1 MQDTEHINFIA
12 DCLTN
17 YKIKIQALNKAGL
30 FDSAKLF
37 EYFALE
43 ICRLWF
49 KQNFHN
55 LNEIQANYPYVDLVS
70 EDGQIYVQVST
81 VQDIPA
87 KIKST
92 LDKISTSK
100 IKDVAKIK
108 QVYFFVLG
116 NESAEKVV
124 DYQVGDISFKADQH
138 LKTLSDVNVKARADK
153 DFRRELYHLL
163 KQELTNYTQNEAK
176 LADAVEASKLLI
188 SGTIDD
194 LLNGEYEIERQPII
208 VQIKEENKKYITI
221 LGDAGSGKTALCKKL
236 LKDEKIILYARAEK
250 LAEAIHL
257 NDVWDLDIK
266 KTLHYLNNKKITF
279 FIDALEFVADCR
291 SIKVELL
298 QQLYEAARQHDNAFI
313 VTTCRTADSN
323 AFLKI
328 GNHYDVQNYLIPD
341 LTDAEINKV
350 AEKYPLIRDMQE
362 LKGYMQLLRNP
373 FYLNLIVSNIHS
385 VDDIRDVN
393 NLRDRIWHKQ
403 ICLEER
409 NLPANLQKN
418 DIRNCVQKI
427 VFERA
432 RNFLTGVAVDT
443 LNTDAVKVLD
453 SAGVVVLTGDKVR
466 LKYDIYEDIC
476 FEKRIDECFD
486 FCRGNF
492 KIFFED
498 IEKLGR
504 CVYRRFQIWVENK
517 LFIKNNLKKFLYQ
530 LIFADTIPAM
540 WKEQTIIGIVKSRF
554 CHSFFE
560 NYGKQIIENN
570 LLEEFLKVVNLFSF
584 EVNNYKIDGDNI
596 ITFLKP
602 VGVGRQC
609 LLQLIIKYDIY
620 KQQDY
625 RKSIVKL
632 CTDYANITKFTNSL
646 DVKPTVSACEIMEFY
661 IENEIKSIKTGA
673 SYLHKSNICQYLT
686 PVYFLA
692 NHAGKWLKDFLQNV
706 CTYYQ
711 SNDSTEHLIGEE
723 IINHTLRNTT
733 IALVLYCS
741 AELSQMAFL
750 YWTFQWNPDRQDL
763 FFINRYGS
771 SQLGQEG
778 IFGFNKHARQ
788 YRCETYLFFI
798 VLCRYNINKAL
809 TWLIK
814 IANYATDRVKSN
826 RPQDVSEIT
835 ILVNKDGRKK
845 TFIGSMSFW
854 MAGRQDGAVP
864 DLLGDCFCLIKQY
877 IFDLFDNTP
886 LQLTKEEMVH
896 LANRWKQEIL
906 ICSNN
911 IMLLTLI
918 EEIGKRYN
926 NMLPGY
932 ALELVSSM
940 ELLLMDIERSGLFM
954 GTPLIQGFQN
964 TIFKTM
970 GLPDFK
976 ERFKQDA
983 STAYSFQDYVLMSQ
997 ISNNPDCKQKAE
1009 SILGYLYSIIP
1020 NNKEHALEYMQI
1032 QKMDAKNAAIEKQ
1045 PVEGDNKTL
1054 IQVTPVL
1061 TGMAED
1067 LAKGAADNPLAKVLS
1082 RWTDIR
1088 QSIEA
1093 KCKSGYYTKEEC
1105 LSDIDRI
1112 AAVVSGFEYGFL
1124 AEKHLFEMIVYALTG
1139 FELSTEERSGLC
1151 DAWIAGI
1158 TKILDGKSMQFEEE
1172 SVIVLFKQIEQ
1183 DLKAETVV
1191 NLKQLMLALLLNQ
1204 DHNGRIWTFNR
1215 MLKRYLKGN
1224 KRIAKALFNTVVT
1237 LAEDEMKHNLFNANY
1252 WAGKDA
1258 DYTYVPNRQ
1267 SPFRNV
1273 DALLINNE
1281 ESGFQS
1287 QYDVLVE
1294 KYLVNEDELEII
1306 NFNMEQYDIGVLC
1319 FISQCG
1325 LQLDDKEFRTVLT
1338 ALVNETVE
1346 ILNSVKRTSDYFNYS
1361 QQHEISGFLSQALVS
1376 DGADIVTSILFEGK
1390 DFSKYSSDTYDFYYS
1405 VAGLLL
1411 PSFFDGYKDKALR
1424 VRCKK
1429 SICVLENKIN
1439 TLADEKAKRQFSKML
1454 LLTLGAY
1461 GDWSKLEA
1469 GYEYEDK
1476 MFLTDIWYKYGVYHL
1491 KELIEVVYQMQY
1503 KKLLPEVLR
1512 ALNHCFAENEG
1523 NEKLLG
1529 NVIVKEELLI
1539 KIIVTKAFFE
1549 FSDAI
1554 KQDAE
1559 LTEAYENLLEIL
1571 VKYEMEEAGVFLDEF
1586 RVH

>member
-1 MQDTEHINFIA
+1 MQDTEQINYIA

-17 YKIKIQALNKAGL
+17 YKIKIQVLNKAGL

-43 ICRLWF
+43 ICCLWF
-49 KQNFHN
+49 KQHFHN
-55 LNEIQANYPYVDLVS
+55 LNEIQANYPCVDLVS
-70 EDGQIYVQVST
+70 EDEQIYVQVST

-100 IKDVAKIK
+100 INDLARIK

-116 NESAEKVV
+116 NESAEKVL
-124 DYQVGDISFKADQH
+124 DYQVGDISFKVGQH
-138 LKTLSDVNVKARADK
+138 LKTLSDVIEKTRADK
-153 DFRRELYHLL
+153 DFRREIYHLL
-163 KQELTNYTQNEAK
+163 KQEFTNYTQNETK
-176 LADAVEASKLLI
+176 LADAVESSKFLI

-208 VQIKEENKKYITI
+208 AQIREENKKNITI
-221 LGDAGSGKTALCKKL
+221 LGDSGSGKTALCKKL

-517 LFIKNNLKKFLYQ
+517 LFIKDNLKKFLYQ

-711 SNDSTEHLIGEE
+711 SNDSTEHLIGDE
-723 IINHTLRNTT
+723 IIKYTLKNTT
-733 IALVLYCS
+733 IALVLYCPV
-741 AELSQMAFL
+741 ELSQMAFI
-750 YWTFQWNPDRQDL
+750 YWTFQWKPDQQDL
-763 FFINRYGS
+763 FFINRYHP
-771 SQLGQEG
+771 SQLGHDSA
-778 IFGFNKHARQ
+778 FGLNENVGR
-788 YRCETYLFFI
+788 YRRETYIFFV

-809 TWLIK
+809 TWLIS
-814 IANYATDRVKSN
+814 IANYVADSFSSR

-835 ILVNKDGRKK
+835 ILLNEDGRKK

-864 DLLGDCFCLIKQY
+864 DLLGDCFCLIKQH
-877 IFDLFDNTP
+877 IFDLFDNNP
-886 LQLTKEEMVH
+886 LKLTKEEMVH

-906 ICSNN
+906 IRSNN

-926 NMLPGY
+926 NLLPGY
-932 ALELVSSM
+932 ALELASSM
-940 ELLLMDIERSGLFM
+940 ELLMMDIERSGLFM
-954 GTPLIQGFQN
+954 GTPLIQGFQK
-964 TIFKTM
+964 TILKTI
-970 GLPDFK
+970 GLLDFK
-976 ERFKQDA
+976 ERFKQDEK
-983 STAYSFQDYVLMSQ
+983 TAYSFQDYVLMLQ
-997 ISNNPDCKQKAE
+997 ISNDPDCKQKAE
-1009 SILGYLYSIIP
+1009 RILDYLYSIIP
-1020 NNKEHALEYMQI
+1020 NNEEHALEYLQI
-1032 QKMDAKNAAIEKQ
+1032 QKMDARNAVIEKQ
-1045 PVEGDNKTL
+1045 PVEGENRTL
-1054 IQVTPVL
+1054 IQVVPKL
-1061 TGMAED
+1061 AGMAED
-1067 LAKGAADNPLAKVLS
+1067 LAKGAADNPLAKVLL

-1088 QSIEA
+1088 QRIEA
-1093 KCKSGYYTKEEC
+1093 KCKSGCYTKEEC
-1105 LSDIDRI
+1105 LSDIDSI
-1112 AAVVSGFEYGFL
+1112 AAVVSEFEYGVI
-1124 AEKHLFEMIVYALTG
+1124 AEKHLFEMIAYALSG
-1139 FELSTEERSGLC
+1139 FELSTEERSDLC

-1158 TKILDGKSMQFEEE
+1158 TRILDGKSMQFEEE

-1183 DLKAETVV
+1183 DLNAETVV
-1191 NLKQLMLALLLNQ
+1191 NLKQLLLVLLLNQ

-1215 MLKRYLKGN
+1215 LLKRYLKGN

-1439 TLADEKAKRQFSKML
+1439 TLADEKAERQFSKML

-1539 KIIVTKAFFE
+1539 KIIVTKAFFD
-1549 FSDAI
+1549 FSDEI

-1559 LTEAYENLLEIL
+1559 LTEAFENFLEIL
-1571 VKYEMEEAGVFLDEF
+1571 VKYEMEEAAVFLDEF